1 MTSIDP
7 AGPEA
12 AHEAP
17 RRLRLGEALVQTGL
31 LTPEGLER
39 ALELQRVR
47 GGRLGEVLLAE
58 QLIRPVDLVRALA
71 TQFDLTFADL
81 DHVDVDRGLGEL
93 VPEAM
98 ARRHRMLPLWA
109 EEDGTVV
116 LGMVNP
122 ADVIALDDARAVLRR
137 PLRAVMVDAAQLADA
152 INRTA
157 AGDEQVQSA
166 IRLAV
171 ADAPTDN
178 AEAELTLTGGTS
190 AAPIIRF
197 VDLMISRAVQERA
210 SDIHVEP
217 SAAGLRVRYRVDG
230 VLHEVMHPP
239 RALLSGLISRI
250 KVMANLDIAEKRVP
264 QDGRVSMMLGDRSVD
279 LRVATVPTVHGEAAV
294 LRILRAEDGPTR
306 VSDLGMEHDQLQRLH
321 ACYRRPWGLL
331 LVTGPTGSGKTTTL
345 YSILRELNEPT
356 RNLLTV
362 EDPVE
367 YRMDGVKQIQVRPQV
382 GLTFAA
388 ALRSMLRADPDVVLV
403 GEIRDRETAVTAVE
417 ASLTGH
423 LVLASIHTNDAASTP
438 LRLLEMGVEP
448 YLVVAGL
455 RGVLAQRLARRLC
468 TSCRRPQ
475 LIPPA
480 DAVAAGVPAHLLRSD
495 GAFEGFV
502 AGGCPACAGT
512 GYRGR
517 FAVCEYLEVTEP
529 ISHLVL
535 QRAPSQQLARVADEE
550 GMLSM
555 REAGMAR
562 VADGTTSLEELL
574 RALG

>member
-1 MTSIDP
+1 
-7 AGPEA
+7 
-12 AHEAP
+12 
-17 RRLRLGEALVQTGL
+17 
-31 LTPEGLER
+31 
-39 ALELQRVR
+39 
-47 GGRLGEVLLAE
+47 
-58 QLIRPVDLVRALA
+58 
-71 TQFDLTFADL
+71 
-81 DHVDVDRGLGEL
+81 
-93 VPEAM
+93 
-98 ARRHRMLPLWA
+98 
-109 EEDGTVV
+109 
-116 LGMVNP
+116 
-122 ADVIALDDARAVLRR
+122 
-137 PLRAVMVDAAQLADA
+137 MVDAAQLADA

-171 ADAPTDN
+171 ADAPVDTS
-178 AEAELTLTGGTS
+178 EAELTLTGGTS

-217 SAAGLRVRYRVDG
+217 SASGLRVRYRVDG

-239 RALLSGLISRI
+239 RSLLSGLISRI

-279 LRVATVPTVHGEAAV
+279 LRVATVPTVHGEAVV

-306 VSDLGMEHDQLQRLH
+306 VSDLGMEEDQLRRLQD
-321 ACYRRPWGLL
+321 CYRRPWGLL

-468 TSCRRPQ
+468 TSCRRAE
-475 LIPPA
+475 LISPS
-480 DAVAAGVPAHLLRSD
+480 DAAAAGIPAHLLRPD
-495 GAFEGFV
+495 GAFESFG
-502 AGGCPACAGT
+502 AAGCPACSGT

-517 FAVCEYLEVTEP
+517 FAVCEYLEVSET

-535 QRAPSQQLARVADEE
+535 QRAPSQQLARVAGEE
-550 GMLSM
+550 GMLAM
-555 REAGMAR
+555 REAGMVR